1 MELKKLEVK
10 GEYKFINILEI
21 TDSGE
26 NHRRFLTPD
35 MDVSG
40 EVQKIKDMAERHW
53 TDEVK
58 AAYAKNQEDAIKNR
72 PLGAPA

>member
-1 MELKKLEVK
+1 MEIKKIEVK
-10 GEYKFINILEI
+10 GEFKFINILEI

-40 EVQKIKDMAERHW
+40 EVEMITDVAEEHW